1 MQGGSGGNAEAG
13 NGNLGGSTQPS
24 GLAKRKSPELEA
36 TGPDENHDMASDP
49 KRLKVDR

>member
-13 NGNLGGSTQPS
+13 SNLGGLTQPS
-24 GLAKRKSPELEA
+24 GLAKRKSPDLEA